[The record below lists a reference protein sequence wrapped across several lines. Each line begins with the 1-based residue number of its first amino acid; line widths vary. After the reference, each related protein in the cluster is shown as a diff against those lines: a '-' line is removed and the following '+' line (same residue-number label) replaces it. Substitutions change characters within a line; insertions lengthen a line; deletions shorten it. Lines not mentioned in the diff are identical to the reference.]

1 MPKTELQPKDLFELR
16 NTSDVFNRLV
26 ILGMLRILNRRLVYD
41 NIWNKDTIQE
51 VTVPTFFDFSGG
63 TLTSERFIQDN
74 YTFFTSDECTE
85 IGLRKMDGNFDF
97 YPQGRLQLNS
107 VNIQSGNITNRFSM
121 GQYQKIVNGRLQSFT
136 SYLYS
141 IPLEFAFTLEIRAEN
156 MTTAFKID

>member
-51 VTVPTFFDFSGG
+51 VTVPTFFDFSGS